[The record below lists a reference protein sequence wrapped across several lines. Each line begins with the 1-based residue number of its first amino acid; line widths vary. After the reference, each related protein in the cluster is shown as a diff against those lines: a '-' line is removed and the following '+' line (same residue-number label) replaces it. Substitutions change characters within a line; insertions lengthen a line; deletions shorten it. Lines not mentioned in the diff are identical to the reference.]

1 LNTSGISKK
10 KFYREKEVAA
20 ISVAASMLCLVG
32 SDRGKNSCMFASV
45 VGDVV
50 A

>member
-1 LNTSGISKK
+1 M
-10 KFYREKEVAA
+10 FQREKEVVA
-20 ISVAASMLCLVG
+20 IYVATSMLRLVK
-32 SDRGKNSCMFASV
+32 STRGNNVCMFASV